1 MTRTVVP
8 IPGLTEDALAGSSE
22 DAPPGRASPA
32 AVASDFDGREALS
45 SQVRFSGAGGGARR
59 PAATEAE
66 LDRALVV
73 IPAGKTDL
81 DKTFSVGRCD
91 LLSPIAESE
100 CWKEEFWVGGLA
112 KEGT

>member
-1 MTRTVVP
+1 M
-8 IPGLTEDALAGSSE
+8 
-22 DAPPGRASPA
+22 
-32 AVASDFDGREALS
+32 S

-73 IPAGKTDL
+73 IPAGKTDIG
-81 DKTFSVGRCD
+81 KAFSVGRCD
-91 LLSPIAESE
+91 LLSPIAKESE

-112 KEGT
+112 KGGT